1 MINETNDITFHE
13 EQRFG
18 LWIRLLVIIAALG
31 SIGLAFCA
39 KTLDEVFTSPQI
51 ILVIF
56 TGLLLP
62 VFIAIFFCMI
72 KLQTQVCSDGLYVRF
87 FPIHIRFKKFNSE
100 NIDQYY
106 VRTYR
111 PLMEYGGWG
120 IRFGKNG
127 KAYNIRGRQGLQ
139 LVLKNNKKL
148 LIGSGEPEKIVEAM
162 KVFMEKT
169 D

>member
-1 MINETNDITFHE
+1 
-13 EQRFG
+13 
-18 LWIRLLVIIAALG
+18 
-31 SIGLAFCA
+31 
-39 KTLDEVFTSPQI
+39 
-51 ILVIF
+51 
-56 TGLLLP
+56 
-62 VFIAIFFCMI
+62 MI